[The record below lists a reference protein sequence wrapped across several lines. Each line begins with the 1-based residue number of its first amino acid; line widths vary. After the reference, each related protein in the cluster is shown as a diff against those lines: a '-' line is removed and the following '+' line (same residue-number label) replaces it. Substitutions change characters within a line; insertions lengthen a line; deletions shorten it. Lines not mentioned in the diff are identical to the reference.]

1 MKSRYDDRVFFEKY
15 AQMERSRKGLEG
27 AGEWPT
33 LEGMLPDL
41 NGLRMLDLGCGY
53 GWHCRYAIQQGASAV
68 VGVDLSE
75 RMLERARSM
84 GEDARITYVHAAMET
99 IDFPKASFDLIL
111 SSLAFHYVADY
122 PGLLK
127 RLHAVLRPQ
136 GQLLF
141 SCEHPIFTAQGP
153 QEWERDAQGNIRH
166 FPVDHYFAEGARDA
180 CFLGEH
186 VVKYHRTLT
195 TLLHG
200 LVENGFVIEDVQEP
214 KPTAAMLAADEQMK
228 EELRR
233 SMMLIVSARRR

>member
-1 MKSRYDDRVFFEKY
+1 
-15 AQMERSRKGLEG
+15 MERSRKGLEG

-53 GWHCRYAIQQGASAV
+53 GWHCRYAIQHGASAV

-84 GEDARITYVHAAMET
+84 GEDARITYMHAAMET

-127 RLHAVLRPQ
+127 KLHAVLRPQ

-233 SMMLIVSARRR
+233 PMMLIVSARRR

>member
-1 MKSRYDDRVFFEKY
+1 MADPGRD
-15 AQMERSRKGLEG
+15 A
-27 AGEWPT
+27 AGSQ
-33 LEGMLPDL
+33 
-41 NGLRMLDLGCGY
+41 LDLGCGY
-53 GWHCRYAIQQGASAV
+53 GWHCRYAIQHGASAV

-127 RLHAVLRPQ
+127 KLHAVLRPQ

-200 LVENGFVIEDVQEP
+200 LIENGFVIEDMQEP

-233 SMMLIVSARRR
+233 PMMLIVSARRR

>member
-1 MKSRYDDRVFFEKY
+1 
-15 AQMERSRKGLEG
+15 MERSRKGLEG
-27 AGEWPT
+27 SGEWPT

-53 GWHCRYAIQQGASAV
+53 GWHCRYAIQHGASAV

-99 IDFPKASFDLIL
+99 IDFPKANFDLIL

-127 RLHAVLRPQ
+127 KLHAVLRPQ

-141 SCEHPIFTAQGP
+141 SCEHPIFTAQGA

-233 SMMLIVSARRR
+233 PMMLIVSARRR

>member
-53 GWHCRYAIQQGASAV
+53 GWHCRYAIQHGASAV

-84 GEDARITYVHAAMET
+84 GEDARITYMHAAMET

-127 RLHAVLRPQ
+127 KLHAVRVKKNDPL
-136 GQLLF
+136 
-141 SCEHPIFTAQGP
+141 E
-153 QEWERDAQGNIRH
+153 QEISKI
-166 FPVDHYFAEGARDA
+166 
-180 CFLGEH
+180 
-186 VVKYHRTLT
+186 VKKKKTKVKPNYKKKQKQQ
-195 TLLHG
+195 
-200 LVENGFVIEDVQEP
+200 IE
-214 KPTAAMLAADEQMK
+214 T
-228 EELRR
+228 LRR
-233 SMMLIVSARRR
+233 RARREMIREDIRRQQKERAKEKMRQQREEEER

>member
-1 MKSRYDDRVFFEKY
+1 M
-15 AQMERSRKGLEG
+15 
-27 AGEWPT
+27 
-33 LEGMLPDL
+33 
-41 NGLRMLDLGCGY
+41 
-53 GWHCRYAIQQGASAV
+53 
-68 VGVDLSE
+68 DLSE

-233 SMMLIVSARRR
+233 PMMLIVSARRR